1 MTHPLVG
8 EGKVENPAKGGGEGV
23 YSYGCAW
30 RTHEVTNLQKILMS
44 VNLNQKPDLSVKVAG
59 VKFSNPVLVASGTF
73 GYGEEY
79 DVLIDLSKLGGIIT
93 KSITLNPR
101 EGNPPPRT
109 VETPSGMLNAIG
121 LANVGVDRFVKEK
134 LPFLRKIGTR
144 IIVNVAG
151 STIGEYV
158 EVVKKLNRCK
168 GIDMLEI
175 NISCPNVKEGG
186 LDFGSKPQSA
196 QACIKQ
202 IKDHTSYPIIAKLSP
217 NVTDIVE
224 VACAVQEAGAD
235 AVSLI
240 NTLVG
245 MAIDVD
251 KREPILGNITGGL
264 SGPAIKPV
272 ALTMVWKVA
281 KAVNLPVIGIG
292 GISNTQDALEFF
304 LVGACMI
311 QVGSANFVDPQTS
324 IKIVNG
330 LGGYLKEKRIRKIT
344 DLVGKLKIS

>member
-1 MTHPLVG
+1 M
-8 EGKVENPAKGGGEGV
+8 
-23 YSYGCAW
+23 
-30 RTHEVTNLQKILMS
+30 
-44 VNLNQKPDLSVKVAG
+44 PDLSVTIAG

-79 DVLIDLSKLGGIIT
+79 GKLIDLSKLGGVVC
-93 KSITLNPR
+93 KSVTLLPR

-121 LANVGVDRFVKEK
+121 LTNIGVDRFIREK
-134 LPFLRKIGTR
+134 LPFLLKQKTK

-151 STIGEYV
+151 RTIEEYV
-158 EVVKKLNRCK
+158 EVVRRLNRCR

-186 LDFGSKPQSA
+186 LAFGAKSESA
-196 QACIKQ
+196 HSCIKQ
-202 IKDHTSYPIIAKLSP
+202 VKEISRFPIIAKLSP
-217 NVTDIVE
+217 NVTDITEIAQAVE
-224 VACAVQEAGAD
+224 DAGAD

-245 MAIDVD
+245 MAIDVE
-251 KREPILGNITGGL
+251 KRKPILGNVTGGL

-272 ALTMVWKVA
+272 ALAMVWKVA
-281 KAVNLPVIGIG
+281 KAVKVPLIGLG
-292 GISNTQDALEFF
+292 GIMNTRDALEFF
-304 LVGACMI
+304 LAGACMI
-311 QVGSANFVDPQTS
+311 QIGTANFVDPQTS

-330 LGGYLKEKRIRKIT
+330 LNGYLKEKKISKIT
-344 DLVGKLKIS
+344 DLVGNLETE